1 MLTTIRNAWKI
12 PELRRKLLFT
22 LVIILLYR
30 IGNVIPVPGVN
41 VQQMS
46 LMFSQQLSNTIFG
59 LFDMMSGS
67 AFSQATIFA
76 LSIQPYINASI
87 IIQLLTIAIPALERL
102 SKEGGEEG
110 KKKLTK
116 ITRYTTVG
124 LGVLMGFA
132 YYIMLSNYNSQ
143 YSNMLLTSTG
153 FLTAL
158 VIILTFTAGSTLVMW
173 LGDQISEHG
182 IGNGISMILFAGIVS
197 RGPQMVGDIYT
208 GVTRWAA
215 GLSAEEL
222 TQMGMSETAI
232 TAYQKSLLAPWM
244 VAVVILGMLALVVFI
259 VFISNAERRLPVQY
273 AKRVV
278 GRKMYG
284 GQSTHIPIKVN
295 MSGVMP
301 IIFAQSIASLP
312 ATIGAFAGWT
322 LESQGFGGG
331 LMRLFDTSKPFYSVL
346 YFLLIVGFSYFYATM
361 QFNPIE
367 VANNLKKN
375 GGFIPGF
382 RPGKPTA
389 DFILKV
395 LNKITMFGA
404 LYLSVIA
411 IAPIITGNLFGYSSL
426 AIGGTSVII
435 VVGVALETV
444 KQMEAQM
451 LMRHYKGFLE

>member
-1 MLTTIRNAWKI
+1 MIETVRNAWKV
-12 PELRRKLLFT
+12 PELRKKIMFTIFALLIFR
-22 LVIILLYR
+22 LGSAV
-30 IGNVIPVPGVN
+30 PVPYIDSTTLETYLAAQSGTILG
-41 VQQMS
+41 
-46 LMFSQQLSNTIFG
+46 LMNA
-59 LFDMMSGS
+59 MSGS
-67 AFSQATIFA
+67 AFSMATVFA

-87 IIQLLTIAIPALERL
+87 IIQLLTVAIPALERL
-102 SKEGGEEG
+102 AKEGGEEG
-110 KKKLTK
+110 RKKIAS
-116 ITRYTTVG
+116 ITRYTTVAIG
-124 LGVLMGFA
+124 LLQGFGYYTLIKSYGLVESGSVNGIWAGIVIVL
-132 YYIMLSNYNSQ
+132 S
-143 YSNMLLTSTG
+143 
-153 FLTAL
+153 
-158 VIILTFTAGSTLVMW
+158 FTAGSAFLMW
-173 LGDQISEHG
+173 LGEQITEFG
-182 IGNGISMILFAGIVS
+182 IGNGISIILFAGIVS

-232 TAYQKSLLAPWM
+232 TAYQKSLLPPWV
-244 VAVVILGMLALVVFI
+244 VALIVVGMLALVIFI

-284 GQSTHIPIKVN
+284 GQSTHIPMKVN

-312 ATIGAFAGWT
+312 ATIGAFTGHT
-322 LESQGFGGG
+322 MDSPGFWGGF
-331 LMRLFDTSKPFYSVL
+331 LKLFD
-346 YFLLIVGFSYFYATM
+346 TM

-389 DFILKV
+389 DFITKV

-411 IAPIITGNLFGYSSL
+411 IAPIITGNLVGYSSL

-444 KQMEAQM
+444 KQLEAQM

>member
-1 MLTTIRNAWKI
+1 MIETVRNAWKV
-12 PELRRKLLFT
+12 PELRKKIMFTIFALLIFR
-22 LVIILLYR
+22 LGSAV
-30 IGNVIPVPGVN
+30 PVPYIDSTTLETYLAAQSGTILG
-41 VQQMS
+41 
-46 LMFSQQLSNTIFG
+46 LMNA
-59 LFDMMSGS
+59 MSGS
-67 AFSQATIFA
+67 AFSMATVFA

-87 IIQLLTIAIPALERL
+87 IIQLLTVAIPALERL
-102 SKEGGEEG
+102 AKEGGEEG
-110 KKKLTK
+110 RKKIAS
-116 ITRYTTVG
+116 ITRYTTVAIG
-124 LGVLMGFA
+124 LLQGFGYYTLIRTQGGGTMLDTAGLPGWWAGIVIVLC
-132 YYIMLSNYNSQ
+132 
-143 YSNMLLTSTG
+143 
-153 FLTAL
+153 
-158 VIILTFTAGSTLVMW
+158 FTAGSAFVMW
-173 LGDQISEHG
+173 LGEQITEFG
-182 IGNGISMILFAGIVS
+182 IGNGISIILFAGIVS

-232 TAYQKSLLAPWM
+232 TAYQKSLLPPWV
-244 VAVVILGMLALVVFI
+244 VALIVVGMLALVIFI

-284 GQSTHIPIKVN
+284 GQSTHIPMKVN

-312 ATIGAFAGWT
+312 ATIGAFTGHT
-322 LESQGFGGG
+322 MDSPGFWGGF
-331 LMRLFDTSKPFYSVL
+331 LKLFDTSKPFYSIL
-346 YFLLIVGFSYFYATM
+346 YFLLIIGFSYFYATM

-389 DFILKV
+389 DFITKV

-411 IAPIITGNLFGYSSL
+411 IAPIITGNLVGYSSL

-444 KQMEAQM
+444 KQLEAQM